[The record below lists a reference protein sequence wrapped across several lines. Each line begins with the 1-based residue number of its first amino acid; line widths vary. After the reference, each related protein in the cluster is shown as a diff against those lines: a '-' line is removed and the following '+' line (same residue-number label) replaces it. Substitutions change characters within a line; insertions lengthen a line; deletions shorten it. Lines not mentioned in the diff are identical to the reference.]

1 MAFEIANRANVKLVF
16 AIRHPNSSQPSMEEE
31 VKGAKRPKVEKLGI
45 PRKAIKNLI
54 NKELEKQAK
63 EVFEQ
68 LIQSDDFADV
78 DMTAE
83 EA

>member
-1 MAFEIANRANVKLVF
+1 
-16 AIRHPNSSQPSMEEE
+16 MEEE